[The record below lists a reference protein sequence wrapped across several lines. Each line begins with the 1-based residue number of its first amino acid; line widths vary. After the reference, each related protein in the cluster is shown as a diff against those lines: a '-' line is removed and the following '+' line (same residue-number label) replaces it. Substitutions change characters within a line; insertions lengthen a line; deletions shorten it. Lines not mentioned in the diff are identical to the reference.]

1 MSYRDRLDSR
11 SELFNHTWTR
21 PKHAKAQVNGQTQ
34 QTDLSLY
41 WRMNVK
47 TPILESPISCNAYK
61 DENQRYSLSGFIF
74 LTIKKSVFQSL
85 HYHFAYVPKQIPH

>member
-21 PKHAKAQVNGQTQ
+21 RNMQKRKL
-34 QTDLSLY
+34 TDRRNKPSLSLS

-47 TPILESPISCNAYK
+47 TPILESPISCNAY
-61 DENQRYSLSGFIF
+61 QR
-74 LTIKKSVFQSL
+74 
-85 HYHFAYVPKQIPH
+85 